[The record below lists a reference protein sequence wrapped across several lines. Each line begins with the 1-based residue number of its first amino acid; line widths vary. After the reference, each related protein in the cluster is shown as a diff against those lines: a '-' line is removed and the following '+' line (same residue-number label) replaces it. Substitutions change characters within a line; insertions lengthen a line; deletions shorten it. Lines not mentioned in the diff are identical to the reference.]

1 MMKIFDGLR
10 NGSAGFESEFRFYIT
25 FVNILEMCMSN

>member
-10 NGSAGFESEFRFYIT
+10 NGSAGFESEFIFYIT
-25 FVNILEMCMSN
+25 FISIFGDVYV